1 MKKWFLMIAVLMVG
15 MVAVSSV
22 QFQAQPG
29 NGLPQSINNVPGKAP
44 ATIDKGY
51 GQMPLTFI
59 PNQGQMDRQVYFY
72 LQGKDKSV
80 YFTSSGLTYAL
91 AGQSS
96 RWVVKLD
103 FVGAR
108 ADVKPES
115 LEKSGT
121 TVSYFKGK
129 PEDWQTGLQT
139 ASKIIYRELWPG
151 IDLVYYGTVN
161 KLKYEFIVH
170 PGADPAQIK
179 LAYRGAESVKENS
192 RGQLEVQTPAGS
204 FSDDTP
210 VAWQEIDGKQEPVTL
225 KYALENRDSSIPQ
238 EAYAY
243 GFSVGTYDKTQTL
256 ILDPAVLVYCGYIGG
271 SGAEYG
277 YGIAVDTSGCAYITG
292 YTDSTETV
300 FPVVVGPNN
309 TYNGGLT
316 DAFVAKVR
324 ADGTG
329 LVYCGYIGGS
339 DWDKGHGIAV
349 DTSGCAFITG
359 TTSSTET
366 TFPVTVGPDLTH
378 NGGAD
383 AFVAKVKA
391 DGTAL
396 DYCGYI
402 GGSGNDCGYGI
413 AVDTSGCAY
422 ITGYTWSTETTFPV
436 TVGPDLTFNGAD
448 YDAFVTKVKAAGTA
462 LDYCGYIG
470 GASYEEGYEIA
481 VDSSDCAYITGY
493 TFSTQTSFP
502 VTVGP
507 DLTNNNYNDAF
518 VAKVKAD
525 GTGLSYCG
533 YIGGTGEDKGYGI
546 AVDSSS
552 CAYISGWTN
561 STQTTFPVVGGPD
574 LTQNGESDAFVAK
587 VKADGTGL
595 VYCGYIGGSSYDYS
609 RGIAVDESSCA
620 YISGVTRSTQTTFPV
635 TVGPDLTFNGN
646 SWDFDAFVAKINAS
660 GTTLD
665 YCGYIGGSG
674 YDYAET
680 IALDSSGCA
689 YITGATQSAE
699 TSFPVTVGP
708 ELIFD
713 NGDEHNYDD
722 AFVAK
727 ISWTYPDHT
736 VNFAAGNGG
745 SLTGITSQTVA
756 HGGNCTAVEAVA
768 HDGYEFVNWTGTGGF
783 VTTTANPLTVTNV
796 TADMTITAHFLFSCP
811 AGWLP
816 VEGLTNN
823 MVVYGKAYNGNNLA
837 TSGDWIGAFGPGGV
851 SDCRGA
857 ATVQSNGNYYLT
869 VGSDTAPGETISF
882 KLWPLPAGPSI
893 DSSETIAFIAD
904 GVINGLPLH
913 FGPRGQNI
921 ALVNGWNWISFDVLP
936 ADTSLSAVFAG
947 LTGIIEQVKGQTQ
960 AAIYSGGN
968 WIGDLT
974 GMSGIADGIMYKV
987 NANQDC
993 AVTVS
998 GPAIPFNQPLSLITG
1013 WNWAAYLPVFS
1024 QPLEEAVA
1032 SIMDPVS
1039 QVKSQYRSVIKI
1051 GSSLY
1056 GDLTDMEPHKGYTVL
1071 MTAPGVLI
1079 YPYGAGILP
1088 EPPGGQTAGQ
1098 DTSAVQSLPWPVMK
1112 GNLYNMVAYG
1122 KIFFEDKALAAPGYY
1137 LAVFGPNGEA
1147 DCRSLSPVKTDGSYF
1162 STILGNTNGEA
1173 LNFKLLNSARQKTYD
1188 VAAAAVFRADDLKA
1202 DLYLKA
1208 RSIRLTAPSPG
1219 QALSVGSICTISWE
1233 AYEVDQVKIELFKAG
1248 RSLLTISPTVS
1259 AKTRSYSWM
1268 IPDRMLA
1275 GNDYQVRVL
1284 ASDAAVKA
1292 DDLSGTFS
1300 ILPQAAIV
1308 VNAPNG
1314 NQVWQVARNYDITW
1328 GAGGINNIKIELYR
1342 GSVLNA
1348 VISENTPAPSGKWTW
1363 SIPVNQPL
1371 GTDYQIKISSLD
1383 PGLNLCDEGDGPFSI
1398 VAFKRTAGDFNHD
1411 GKSDLVWRYDGPGGY
1426 NCLWLVGTS
1435 PKRAAVK
1442 DPRLDPQAVI
1452 IPAETGLDNQVA
1464 GTGDFNQDGQEDILW
1479 RNQSNGN
1486 NTLWLMA
1493 GATYTGT
1500 AGLPAEPDPA
1510 WAICGTGDF
1519 NADGQIDILWRNS
1532 ATGSNKVWL
1541 LSGIAKVGELK
1552 LPEFADP
1559 AWDISG
1565 TGDFNHD
1572 GYVDILW
1579 HNQATGSNRVW
1590 LMKGKKRLR
1599 IESLPAISAQEWDI
1613 AAVGDYDGNETVDIL
1628 WRNRRDGRVRVWL
1641 MDGLARQSSRDLT
1654 QVTDPTW
1661 KIED

>member
-1 MKKWFLMIAVLMVG
+1 MRKWILRLAVLLIVIIG
-15 MVAVSSV
+15 ISSV

-29 NGLPQSINNVPGKAP
+29 NGLPQTINGAPGKAQV
-44 ATIDKGY
+44 TIDKSY
-51 GQMPLTFI
+51 GQMPLAFI
-59 PNQGQMDRQVYFY
+59 PNKGQLDRQVYFY

-80 YFTSSGLTYAL
+80 YFTSSGLAYAL

-96 RWVVKLD
+96 HWVVKLD

-108 ADVKPES
+108 ADVKPEC

-121 TVSYFKGK
+121 VISYFKGK
-129 PEDWQTGLQT
+129 AADWQTGLQA

-170 PGADPAQIK
+170 PGADPALIT

-192 RGQLEVQTPAGS
+192 QGQLEVKTPAGG

-210 VAWQEIDGKQEPVTL
+210 VAWQEIGGKQEPVTL
-225 KYALENRDSSIPQ
+225 KYALENKDGSNLQ
-238 EAYAY
+238 DAYKY
-243 GFSVGTYDKTQTL
+243 GFSVGTYDKTQPL
-256 ILDPAVLVYCGYIGG
+256 ILDPVVLVYCGYIGG
-271 SGAEYG
+271 SGTENGFGIAVDSAGCAYITGYTGSGETSFPVTVGPDLTYNGDADIFVAKVKADGTGLIYCGYIGGSGSDIAYGISIDSAGCAYVTGYTGSGETSFPVTAGPDLTYNGGTFDVFVAKVNAAGSGLVFCGYIGGTGEDQGRGIAVDGSGCAYVTGYSSMGELQGFPVKIGPDLTMNGGVYDAFVAKVKADGTGLTYCGYIGGSNYDYG
-277 YGIAVDTSGCAYITG
+277 YGIAVDGSGCAYITG
-292 YTDSTETV
+292 YTDSTETG
-300 FPVVVGPNN
+300 FPETAGPDL
-309 TYNGGLT
+309 TYNGG
-316 DAFVAKVR
+316 
-324 ADGTG
+324 
-329 LVYCGYIGGS
+329 GY
-339 DWDKGHGIAV
+339 
-349 DTSGCAFITG
+349 
-359 TTSSTET
+359 
-366 TFPVTVGPDLTH
+366 
-378 NGGAD
+378 D
-383 AFVAKVKA
+383 AFVAKVKT
-391 DGTAL
+391 DGTGL
-396 DYCGYI
+396 HYCGYI
-402 GGSGNDCGYGI
+402 GGSGYDTGQAI

-422 ITGYTWSTETTFPV
+422 ITGDNHYDGSNFPV
-436 TVGPDLTFNGAD
+436 TVGPDLTQNGD
-448 YDAFVTKVKAAGTA
+448 FDAFVAKVNAAGSGLVYCGYIGGLWWDHGRGIAVDASGCAYITGETYSNETTFPVIVGPDLTHNGGANDVFVAKVNVGGTA

-470 GASYEEGYEIA
+470 GFQSDTGYAIA
-481 VDSSDCAYITGY
+481 LDTSSCPYITGI
-493 TFSTQTSFP
+493 SW
-502 VTVGP
+502 
-507 DLTNNNYNDAF
+507 
-518 VAKVKAD
+518 
-525 GTGLSYCG
+525 
-533 YIGGTGEDKGYGI
+533 
-546 AVDSSS
+546 SSE
-552 CAYISGWTN
+552 A
-561 STQTTFPVVGGPD
+561 
-574 LTQNGESDAFVAK
+574 
-587 VKADGTGL
+587 
-595 VYCGYIGGSSYDYS
+595 
-609 RGIAVDESSCA
+609 
-620 YISGVTRSTQTTFPV
+620 TFPV
-635 TVGPDLTFNGN
+635 TRGPDLVYNGGM
-646 SWDFDAFVAKINAS
+646 WDTFVAKI
-660 GTTLD
+660 T
-665 YCGYIGGSG
+665 
-674 YDYAET
+674 
-680 IALDSSGCA
+680 
-689 YITGATQSAE
+689 
-699 TSFPVTVGP
+699 
-708 ELIFD
+708 D
-713 NGDEHNYDD
+713 NP
-722 AFVAK
+722 
-727 ISWTYPDHT
+727 TYT

-745 SLTGITSQTVA
+745 TLTGITSQTVA

-768 HDGYEFVNWTGTGGF
+768 HDGYEFVNWTGTNGF

-837 TSGDWIGAFGPGGV
+837 ISGDWIGAFGPGGV

-857 ATVQSNGNYYLT
+857 ASVQSNGNYYLT
-869 VGSDTAPGETISF
+869 VGSDTASGETISF

-947 LTGIIEQVKGQTQ
+947 LTGIIEQVKSQTQ

-968 WIGDLT
+968 WIGDLA

-987 NANQDC
+987 NTNQDC

-1024 QPLEEAVA
+1024 QPLEEAVD
-1032 SIMDPVS
+1032 SIITPVS

-1056 GDLTDMEPHKGYTVL
+1056 GDLTDMEPHKGYTISL
-1071 MTAPGVLI
+1071 TAPGVLI

-1088 EPPGGQTAGQ
+1088 EPPDGQTAGQ
-1098 DTSAVQSLPWPVMK
+1098 DTSAVQSLPWPLMK

-1137 LAVFGPNGEA
+1137 LAVFGPNLEG
-1147 DCRSLSPVKTDGSYF
+1147 DCRSLSPVKADGSYF
-1162 STILGNTNGEA
+1162 STILGNTNGES
-1173 LNFKLLNSARQKTYD
+1173 LTFKLLNSARQKTYD

-1565 TGDFNHD
+1565 SGDFNHD

-1579 HNQATGSNRVW
+1579 RNSFTGKNKVW

-1599 IESLPAISAQEWDI
+1599 IESLPAISAQEWGI

-1641 MDGLARQSSRDLT
+1641 MDGLARQSSRDMT

-1661 KIED
+1661 LLVH